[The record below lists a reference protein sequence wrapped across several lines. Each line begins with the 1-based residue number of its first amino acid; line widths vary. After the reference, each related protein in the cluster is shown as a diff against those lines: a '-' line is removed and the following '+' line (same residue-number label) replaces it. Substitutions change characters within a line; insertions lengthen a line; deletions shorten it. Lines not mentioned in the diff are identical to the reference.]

1 MDKRAIVG
9 TLIGLGVLCG
19 NGLYAQDKA
28 AAPPPAPAAVV
39 VTKQAPVV
47 PTIAIMPFE
56 CRLTGSAAEGMGSSV
71 ADLLTSQMSE
81 TGEFELADRGEINKI
96 MGELKLNSSGLVT
109 KETQLKIGKLIGA
122 KIIITGSIFKNGDKN
137 YIVAKI
143 IGVETSRVIGVSAS
157 GVGAALEM
165 VPELK
170 TRIAEKIMTDTAK
183 LLPPVLERPGVLE
196 ELKKE
201 IGDVSGRSV
210 YVKISERT
218 LLNVDP
224 AAETEFK
231 KLLLALGFKVVES
244 PDQADF
250 RITGEGLA
258 ENSGQFKEFF
268 SSTAR
273 IEIHLHAKDNRLIAS
288 DRQVETV
295 AGPAI
300 NIASKDALAQT
311 ALILARRIIPQ
322 IK

>member
-1 MDKRAIVG
+1 MDKRAIIG
-9 TLIGLGVLCG
+9 TLIGAGILLGG
-19 NGLYAQDKA
+19 GLYAQDKV
-28 AAPPPAPAAVV
+28 PAATVAA
-39 VTKQAPVV
+39 KPAPVV

-71 ADLLTSQMSE
+71 ADLLTSRMSE

-96 MGELKLNSSGLVT
+96 MGELKLSSSGLVT
-109 KETQLKIGKLIGA
+109 KETQLKIGNLVGA
-122 KIIITGSIFKNGDKN
+122 KIIVTGSIFKSGDKN

-143 IGVETSRVIGVSAS
+143 IGVETSRVIGVSAF
-157 GVGAALEM
+157 GAGTPLEL

-170 TRIAEKIMTDTAK
+170 ALIAGKIMSETAK

-196 ELKKE
+196 ELRKE

-231 KLLLALGFKVVES
+231 KLLLALGFKVVEA
-244 PDQADF
+244 PDLADF

-273 IEIHLHAKDNRLIAS
+273 IEIHLHAKDNHLIAS

-295 AGPAI
+295 AGPAV
-300 NIASKDALAQT
+300 NIASKDALAQA
-311 ALILARRIIPQ
+311 ALILAKRIIPQ

>member
-1 MDKRAIVG
+1 MVKRTIFSA
-9 TLIGLGVLCG
+9 LIGWFVCVGG
-19 NGLYAQDKA
+19 GLAAQNN
-28 AAPPPAPAAVV
+28 AAVPV
-39 VTKQAPVV
+39 KAPQII
-47 PTIAIMPFE
+47 PTIAVLPFE

-71 ADLLTSQMSE
+71 ADLLTGQMTE
-81 TGEFELADRGEINKI
+81 TGEFDLVDRGEIGKV
-96 MGELKLNSSGLVT
+96 MSELKLSASGLVS
-109 KETQLKIGKLIGA
+109 KDTQLKVGHLVGA
-122 KIIITGSIFKNGDKN
+122 KIIITGSIFKSSDKN
-137 YIVAKI
+137 YVVAKI
-143 IGVETSRVIGVSAS
+143 IGVETSRVTGASAS
-157 GVGAALEM
+157 GAGTALDL

-170 TRIAEKIMTDTAK
+170 ARIADKLMTESAK
-183 LLPPVLERPGVLE
+183 LLPPVLDRPSVQD

-258 ENSGQFKEFF
+258 ENSGEFKGFF

-273 IEIHLHAKDNRLIAS
+273 IEIHLHAKNGRLIAS

-311 ALILARRIIPQ
+311 ALVLARRIIPQ

>member
-1 MDKRAIVG
+1 MYKKIVLGALLALG
-9 TLIGLGVLCG
+9 TLCS
-19 NGLYAQDKA
+19 NGLLAQVAKK
-28 AAPPPAPAAVV
+28 APPVI
-39 VTKQAPVV
+39 

-56 CRLTGSAAEGMGSSV
+56 CRLTGSSSEKLGASV

-81 TGEFELADRGEINKI
+81 TGEFDLADRGEINKI
-96 MGELKLNSSGLVT
+96 MGELKLNASGLVT
-109 KETQLKIGKLIGA
+109 KENQVKIGQLIGA
-122 KIIITGSIFKNGDKN
+122 KIIITGSVFKSGEKN
-137 YIVAKI
+137 YVMAKI
-143 IGVETSRVIGVSAS
+143 IGVETSRVIGSSVS
-157 GVGAALEM
+157 GTGTPLDL

-170 TRIAEKIMTDTAK
+170 EKVAQKIMGDVAK
-183 LLPPVLERPGVLE
+183 LMPPVLDKPSVLD

-210 YVKISERT
+210 YVKIAEQT
-218 LLNVDP
+218 LLNIDP

-231 KLLLALGFKVVES
+231 KLLLALGFKVVEM

-250 RITGEGLA
+250 RITGEGVA
-258 ENSGQFKEFF
+258 ENSGEFKGFF

-273 IEIHLHAKDNRLIAS
+273 IELHLHAKSGKLIAT

-295 AGPAI
+295 AGPAF

-311 ALILARRIIPQ
+311 ALILAKRIVPQ